1 MKEIHKNCNINVN
14 MMLLGNKSDLA
25 DRQIA
30 YEEGKAF
37 ADKFKMLY
45 YETSAKEGTNVEIAF
60 LDLIK

>member
-1 MKEIHKNCNINVN
+1 MNVD
-14 MMLLGNKSDLA
+14 MMLLGNKSDLN
-25 DRQIA
+25 DRQIP